1 MSSPI
6 KVGEILQEEE
16 KSKDQDESWF
26 SLFSSTEA
34 IANAITICM
43 GKVIEQARSASEML
57 PCPFTCFTLY
67 PSTVASSLPVL
78 LATLVL
84 QAIQMTFTTRCRSS
98 LYLVEAKVRRRK
110 R

>member
-1 MSSPI
+1 
-6 KVGEILQEEE
+6 
-16 KSKDQDESWF
+16 
-26 SLFSSTEA
+26 
-34 IANAITICM
+34 M